1 LPSPFEGEKKRAMLS
16 ILTRTPFPVLVLI
29 LGLICPTELSVFV
42 GPLRLPPHRIA
53 ILIFVLPALW
63 RILAS
68 GKVRIASYDVLFLLF
83 NVWSVGVFLLHAG
96 SEGIEFGGALA
107 LESFGAYVVARA
119 YVRTYDD
126 FRAALRCLFLA
137 VLIVGALAVP
147 ESLLG
152 QHFVHDWLYKVTGYA
167 YPTEVE
173 YRLGLA
179 RAYSTMDHPILYG
192 TFCASIMALLWFTND
207 RKPQRALRASAVS
220 CAAFLG
226 LSSAP
231 LLCLFLQGGLM
242 LWEKVTRSIKGRTRL
257 FLIVFGV
264 FYVILEMLT
273 ERSAIESIATRITL
287 DPQTAFYRIQIWTY
301 GVDNIMARPFF
312 GLGMGEW
319 ERAAWMAS
327 ATVDAFWLVVPIR
340 VGLPGL
346 ALLLAGLVMILRAV
360 HHPRRKRQRSRP
372 ARDFAVGWT
381 ISLVALCLAALTVH
395 YWNAIHAYFFFFVGL
410 GGFLADPVQARAA
423 AKSRRPMRRAPQPMR
438 GRPAPA

>member
-1 LPSPFEGEKKRAMLS
+1 MLS

-42 GPLRLPPHRIA
+42 GSLRLPPHRIA
-53 ILIFVLPALW
+53 ILLFVLPALW
-63 RILAS
+63 RIAIA
-68 GKVRIASYDVLFLLF
+68 GKARIASFDILLLLF
-83 NVWSVGVFLLHAG
+83 NVWSLGVFYLHAG
-96 SEGIEFGGALA
+96 GEGVEFGGALA
-107 LESFGAYVVARA
+107 LESFGAYAIARA

-137 VLIVGALAVP
+137 VLIVGAMAVP

-152 QHFVHDWLYKVTGYA
+152 QHFAHDWLYKMTGYY

-179 RAYSTMDHPILYG
+179 RAYATMDHPILYG
-192 TFCASIMALLWFTND
+192 TFCASIMSLLWFTNE
-207 RKPQRALRASAVS
+207 RKPQRAARAGVVS

-231 LLCLFLQGGLM
+231 ILCLFLQGGLM
-242 LWEKVTRSIKGRTRL
+242 VWEKVTRSIKGRTKI
-257 FLIVFGV
+257 FLIALGFL
-264 FYVILEMLT
+264 YIVIEVLT

-319 ERAAWMAS
+319 ERATWMAS

-346 ALLLAGLVMILRAV
+346 VLMLAGLVAILWAV
-360 HHPRRKRQRSRP
+360 HHPRRKKGRSRP

-410 GGFLADPVQARAA
+410 GGWLADPVKMKAA
-423 AKSRRPMRRAPQPMR
+423 ARSRARQPVRRAQARPMR
-438 GRPAPA
+438 GSRPVPA